1 MLLLSLQLI
10 YGFIMG
16 FAHMGYDGLH
26 SVIPFNTA
34 RAVHTNLLVVWLL
47 TGFMGAAYFIIP
59 DEAGRELYSVKL
71 GYIQLIS
78 LILVG
83 VVALIGFHINW
94 WEGRKFLEI
103 PRPLDYLV
111 VVNVLTFLFNIGATI
126 YKSERIST
134 TGIVLYTGL
143 VAAALLYLPGMIY
156 FDNQTI
162 DSYFRWWVVH
172 LWVEGVWEL
181 IMGGILAYLLIKLT
195 GVDREV
201 IEKWLYVIVGLTFSR
216 ESSEPAT
223 TIIISARRSIG

>member
-1 MLLLSLQLI
+1 MKYQSQKLAYWFFATCMLLLSLQLI

-103 PRPLDYLV
+103 PGR
-111 VVNVLTFLFNIGATI
+111 
-126 YKSERIST
+126 ST
-134 TGIVLYTGL
+134 TW
-143 VAAALLYLPGMIY
+143 
-156 FDNQTI
+156 
-162 DSYFRWWVVH
+162 S
-172 LWVEGVWEL
+172 
-181 IMGGILAYLLIKLT
+181 
-195 GVDREV
+195 
-201 IEKWLYVIVGLTFSR
+201 
-216 ESSEPAT
+216 
-223 TIIISARRSIG
+223 

>member
-1 MLLLSLQLI
+1 MKYQSQKLAYWFFATCMLLLSLQLI

-134 TGIVLYTGL
+134 TG
-143 VAAALLYLPGMIY
+143 
-156 FDNQTI
+156 
-162 DSYFRWWVVH
+162 
-172 LWVEGVWEL
+172 
-181 IMGGILAYLLIKLT
+181 
-195 GVDREV
+195 
-201 IEKWLYVIVGLTFSR
+201 
-216 ESSEPAT
+216 
-223 TIIISARRSIG
+223 

>member
-1 MLLLSLQLI
+1 MKYQSQKLAYWFFATCMLLLSLQLI

-47 TGFMGAAYFIIP
+47 TGFMGAADSIIP

-94 WEGRKFLEI
+94 WEGRKFLVDS
-103 PRPLDYLV
+103 PAARLP
-111 VVNVLTFLFNIGATI
+111 GR
-126 YKSERIST
+126 SECT
-134 TGIVLYTGL
+134 
-143 VAAALLYLPGMIY
+143 YLPVQHRRHDLQVGAHQYHRHRI
-156 FDNQTI
+156 
-162 DSYFRWWVVH
+162 VH
-172 LWVEGVWEL
+172 RACCRCALVSPGHSTHL
-181 IMGGILAYLLIKLT
+181 TTRPSTRTSAGGSCICGWKAYGSSSWAASWLT
-195 GVDREV
+195 
-201 IEKWLYVIVGLTFSR
+201 YSSNSPALT
-216 ESSEPAT
+216 AK
-223 TIIISARRSIG
+223 